1 MFSGLIFSSIKSEYL
16 SFLSNFKIKPSVIPF
31 FLIDSTK
38 ISLISSLISAF
49 TYFPIDKREVVRDI
63 ANFLPNI
70 DLIGHQVLLA
80 NKDLIPIIYDMDNI
94 PYDLKKDIILGII
107 KLSQYGD
114 SFGGILLNNYHH
126 FVDIIL

>member
-1 MFSGLIFSSIKSEYL
+1 MIDRMQSIQSIDTM
-16 SFLSNFKIKPSVIPF
+16 NR
-31 FLIDSTK
+31 IDSIDTIPSTLDLLSIHK
-38 ISLISSLISAF
+38 FVDENSIYSPF
-49 TYFPIDKREVVRDI
+49 TYLPIDKREIVREI

-70 DLIGHQVLLA
+70 DLIGHQVLLT
-80 NKDLIPIIYDMDNI
+80 NKDLIPIIYNMDNI

-126 FVDIIL
+126 FVDVIL